1 MLMARSIGNTLAAM
15 RRSGPRRIVVLS
27 ALGVGD
33 SFALAPAV
41 VCLLIRRTNLGIGY
55 DDHEAQEG
63 LLRESGLDW
72 TCVRAAILTNRRSR
86 GKLIV
91 SYDGRPKPALTIG
104 RAEVAR
110 FMGWPASFNFNV
122 EKWDAEGLNYETP
135 AICRSLELARAVFKV
150 AVEEKRAA
158 RFMI

>member
-1 MLMARSIGNTLAAM
+1 
-15 RRSGPRRIVVLS
+15 
-27 ALGVGD
+27 
-33 SFALAPAV
+33 
-41 VCLLIRRTNLGIGY
+41 
-55 DDHEAQEG
+55 
-63 LLRESGLDW
+63 
-72 TCVRAAILTNRRSR
+72 
-86 GKLIV
+86 
-91 SYDGRPKPALTIG
+91 LTIG